1 MSKLPEK
8 LIAVGMRHIPGAK
21 DNVNRLKV
29 PQNILLVLEQNTH
42 ASGNQAVAVLH
53 RGQRIAYIREA
64 DLPMLKSALLLRPLG
79 SPLAAPCSEYSI
91 TDIRE
96 NYLVLKRTTAV
107 KDTELCGGVT
117 GTTSINP
124 CGEIFLKNNTI
135 PVSPEIQKT
144 LNKKEE
150 NMFDKLV
157 ANNKAVAVNAAYMEA
172 GRIANNQVTKLV
184 AAKAPLKV
192 KGYIDTP
199 VGKVILANLT
209 AMAVEQF
216 RPTDVKL
223 KKVSV
228 AMMTQAYQELILTVD
243 IEGMLNELTS
253 SEGIKAALA
262 KVASN
267 EDEAVAKA

>member
-64 DLPMLKSALLLRPLG
+64 DLPMLKSVLLLRPLG

-144 LNKKEE
+144 LNKKDE
-150 NMFDKLV
+150 NMLDKMIA
-157 ANNKAVAVNAAYMEA
+157 ANKTIAVTGAYMEA
-172 GRIANNQVTKLV
+172 GRVANNQVAKLV
-184 AAKAPLKV
+184 AAKAPMMV
-192 KGYIDTP
+192 RGYVDTP
-199 VGKVILANLT
+199 MGKVVLANLT
-209 AMAVEQF
+209 MMAVDQF
-216 RPTDVKL
+216 RPNDAKL
-223 KKVSV
+223 KKVAN
-228 AMMTQAYQELILTVD
+228 AMGAVAYQELIQTLD

-253 SEGIKAALA
+253 SDGIKAALA
-262 KVASN
+262 
-267 EDEAVAKA
+267 AVAGQEDAEKA

>member
-29 PQNILLVLEQNTH
+29 PQNVILTFEANSH
-42 ASGNQAVAVLH
+42 ATGAMAIAVIH
-53 RGQRIAYIREA
+53 RGQKLAYVREA
-64 DLPMLKSALLLRPLG
+64 DLPMLKAIMAG
-79 SPLAAPCSEYSI
+79 SSLYFGANCSQYSI

-96 NYLVLKRTTAV
+96 NYLVLKRTPAEEGTKLYYGGDAATANIC
-107 KDTELCGGVT
+107 D
-117 GTTSINP
+117 
-124 CGEIFLKNNTI
+124 EIFQDDSSLYNKQPTI
-135 PVSPEIQKT
+135 
-144 LNKKEE
+144 KKEE
-150 NMFDKLV
+150 NMFDKIV
-157 ANNKAVAVNAAYMEA
+157 ANNKSVAVNAAYMEA

-184 AAKAPLKV
+184 AAKAPLMV
-192 KGYIDTP
+192 KGYVDTP
-199 VGKVILANLT
+199 VGKVVLANLT

-228 AMMTQAYQELILTVD
+228 AMMTQAYQELIQTVD

-253 SEGIKAALA
+253 SDGIKAALA
-262 KVASN
+262 
-267 EDEAVAKA
+267 AVAGQEDLVKA

>member
-1 MSKLPEK
+1 MAGSSL
-8 LIAVGMRHIPGAK
+8 GFGA
-21 DNVNRLKV
+21 
-29 PQNILLVLEQNTH
+29 
-42 ASGNQAVAVLH
+42 A
-53 RGQRIAYIREA
+53 
-64 DLPMLKSALLLRPLG
+64 
-79 SPLAAPCSEYSI
+79 CSQYSI

-96 NYLVLKRTTAV
+96 NYLVLKKDQVNPDWLVPTEGMTTVLPGQKNFEVNNDYTSAV
-107 KDTELCGGVT
+107 QPLK
-117 GTTSINP
+117 NP
-124 CGEIFLKNNTI
+124 CKELYIKTEQN
-135 PVSPEIQKT
+135 IQIR
-144 LNKKEE
+144 KEE

-157 ANNKAVAVNAAYMEA
+157 ANNKAVAVNAGYMEA

-184 AAKAPLKV
+184 AAKAPLMV

-199 VGKVILANLT
+199 VGKVVLANLT

-216 RPTDVKL
+216 RPTDAKL

-228 AMMTQAYQELILTVD
+228 AMMTQAYQELIQTVD

>member
-29 PQNILLVLEQNTH
+29 PQNVLLTFEANSH
-42 ASGNQAVAVLH
+42 ATGAMAIAVIH
-53 RGQRIAYIREA
+53 RGQKLAYIREV
-64 DLPMLKSALLLRPLG
+64 DLPMLKAEMSFSSLKIIPT
-79 SPLAAPCSEYSI
+79 CSQYSI

-96 NYLVLKRTTAV
+96 NYLVLKRTTA
-107 KDTELCGGVT
+107 KEGTKLYYGDSLINIT
-117 GTTSINP
+117 GSTNI
-124 CGEIFLKNNTI
+124 GEISLKDNKVI

-144 LNKKEE
+144 LNKKDE
-150 NMFDKLV
+150 NMFDKIV
-157 ANNKAVAVNAAYMEA
+157 ANNKSVAVNAAYMEA

-184 AAKAPLKV
+184 AAKAPLMV
-192 KGYIDTP
+192 KGYVDTP
-199 VGKVILANLT
+199 VGKVVLANLT

-228 AMMTQAYQELILTVD
+228 AMMTQAYQELIQTVD

-253 SEGIKAALA
+253 SDGIKAALA
-262 KVASN
+262 AVSVNDEVKV
-267 EDEAVAKA
+267 